1 LRIIRI
7 RNHYFFQPMY
17 LCNCNGITKRE
28 IAGAAELGCTT
39 LADLQRDLGVGTCC
53 GKCVPEAQEVL
64 RQCTRSCANADCPRQ
79 ATRGDD

>member
-1 LRIIRI
+1 
-7 RNHYFFQPMY
+7 MY

-53 GKCVPEAQEVL
+53 GKCVAEAQEVL